1 MLDFG
6 QCRRDS
12 QKGIVVEID
21 SSIRKFDE
29 AEDGTQKN
37 SVKYRFVID
46 NAIGDVT
53 FTREVFPEE
62 LHETSRNLP
71 HGIKCGRPYPA
82 QPLAADE
89 GL

>member
-37 SVKYRFVID
+37 GVKYRFVID
-46 NAIGDVT
+46 NAIG
-53 FTREVFPEE
+53 
-62 LHETSRNLP
+62 
-71 HGIKCGRPYPA
+71 GWGRFSFHIRLISSEASP
-82 QPLAADE
+82 QTDE
-89 GL
+89 PCCDAKT